1 MRPRATRVQSVLRH
15 PGPRP
20 KLYPADL
27 QRLTELLGPGN
38 YGVLA
43 RKSGYDRSHVRKVL
57 SGKVNCTLDFA
68 CVIADFA
75 GVSLDDFRSY
85 IVSHKLKRS
94 ETQTAF
100 RRALM
105 GLPMNGDA
113 S

>member
-1 MRPRATRVQSVLRH
+1 MLHH
-15 PGPRP
+15 PGARP
-20 KLYPADL
+20 KLSNAEL
-27 QRLTELLGPGN
+27 QRLSKLLGPGN

-75 GVSLDDFRSY
+75 GVTLDDFRSY

-105 GLPMNGDA
+105 GLPMTGEA